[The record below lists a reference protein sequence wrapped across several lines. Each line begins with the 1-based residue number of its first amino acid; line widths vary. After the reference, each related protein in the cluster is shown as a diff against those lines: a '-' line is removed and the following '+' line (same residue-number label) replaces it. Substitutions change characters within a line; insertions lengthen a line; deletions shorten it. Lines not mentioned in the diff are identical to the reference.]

1 MCMGPAAEKENQFFS
16 VSSDLHDPE
25 SIKSRSVP
33 GGSLQPPAVSDV
45 SGTEEI
51 HTGKSPGTELHAAKA
66 ACRHVPV
73 GMWIPDF
80 PQIPID

>member
-25 SIKSRSVP
+25 SIKSRSFP

-45 SGTEEI
+45 SGT
-51 HTGKSPGTELHAAKA
+51 
-66 ACRHVPV
+66 
-73 GMWIPDF
+73 
-80 PQIPID
+80 